1 MRALYEMARELSSAL
16 VLEQIEEIGD
26 RFVSSTFGVHA
37 HLLLPDDQGKLPV
50 NLFARRGA
58 RPGHR
63 AMGAGSRSSR
73 RLRHRYPAGQPLSLC
88 TR

>member
-37 HLLLPDDQGKLPV
+37 HLLLPDDKGKLPV
-50 NLFARRGA
+50 TLERGDVLDLGIA
-58 RPGHR
+58 QWALDHGKPPVAAPIPCRPAIISMFR
-63 AMGAGSRSSR
+63 
-73 RLRHRYPAGQPLSLC
+73 
-88 TR
+88 